1 MDAYF
6 TDKEIRKLQ
15 RFTKSISSSKNK
27 NKCKNVTGFIDKKT
41 KQLTLIAGE
50 EPYWYT
56 CNLNLNKTSGQLKN
70 CSFSVNAEFLIQLPL
85 YLT

>member
-6 TDKEIRKLQ
+6 TDKEIYKLR

-27 NKCKNVTGFIDKKT
+27 NKCKNVTGFIDKTT

-50 EPYWYT
+50 EPYWYI
-56 CNLNLNKTSGQLKN
+56 CNIDLIKKLKG
-70 CSFSVNAEFLIQLPL
+70 IQYQRLL
-85 YLT
+85 LKWLFF